1 MIINTKELVY
11 KIREQIKEEVAELNY
26 KPRLLIIQIEG
37 DRASD
42 SYVKNKMKLGA
53 ELGLKVGHQLLPSNI
68 TQKELEIYIKAMNES
83 SYDGIIVQLPL
94 PKHIDERAVL
104 ELIDPKKDVDGL
116 TSAQM
121 GYLATNHD
129 ETLIPCTAHG
139 VLQMLLSLCPDL
151 SGKDVTI
158 VNSSNLIGKPLREL
172 LNQRKC
178 TVTLCH
184 SKTKDL
190 KSKMRNA
197 DIVITGIGKPYY
209 FDYTYFTDS
218 QIIIDCGL
226 SYYEAAGKLV
236 GDVWL
241 PQVEDRLNVLIAS
254 GTGHT
259 GLATTTM
266 LMYNTLQACK
276 RNHKE

>member
-53 ELGLKVGHQLLPSNI
+53 ELGLKVGHQLLPCNI
-68 TQKELEIYIKAMNES
+68 TQKELEIYVKAMNES

-226 SYYEAAGKLV
+226 SYYEVAVKLV